1 MSESNPLHSKTYEKA
16 YLSKYR
22 FLTAKVPSPDFIPD
36 VNASTARGVEYNK
49 PYERITD
56 AIRYQAQ
63 PDLGAG
69 IVYDFCVLGQDF
81 LFSDLARDL
90 LMVTLRINIILVT
103 GPSTISNFLFN
114 FRVHVTY
121 GLPMA
126 EPVTGYD
133 DIYVNP
139 VDIPLLLTEPMQ
151 QHICDVPIGMA
162 SRTEGDV
169 LVGTV
174 NVTIPRLRYTN
185 NRERFRLY
193 IVPQPPYTLV
203 TQQVGIL
210 FATSVHFATSFH

>member
-1 MSESNPLHSKTYEKA
+1 MSTSNPLHSKTYEKA

-22 FLTAKVPSPDFIPD
+22 FLTAKVPSSDYLPDI
-36 VNASTARGVEYNK
+36 NACTSRGVEYNK

-56 AIRYQAQ
+56 EIEYVAQ
-63 PDLGAG
+63 PDIGGG

-90 LMVTLRINIILVT
+90 LMVTLRINIVLVT
-103 GPSTISNFLFN
+103 RSSTIRNFLMN

-139 VDIPLLLTEPMQ
+139 TDLPLMLTEPMQ
-151 QHICDVPIGMA
+151 QHICDVPIGMV
-162 SRTEGDV
+162 SKHEGDV
-169 LVGTV
+169 LVATV

-193 IVPQPPYTLV
+193 IVPQPPYVLLMN
-203 TQQVGIL
+203 QVGI
-210 FATSVHFATSFH
+210 FFVTSVHFATSYH